1 MTFSDSSINHG
12 KKMDKYSP
20 EYFKSLHQNL
30 KDINELIDAL
40 DID

>member
-1 MTFSDSSINHG
+1 MTFSGSNINQG